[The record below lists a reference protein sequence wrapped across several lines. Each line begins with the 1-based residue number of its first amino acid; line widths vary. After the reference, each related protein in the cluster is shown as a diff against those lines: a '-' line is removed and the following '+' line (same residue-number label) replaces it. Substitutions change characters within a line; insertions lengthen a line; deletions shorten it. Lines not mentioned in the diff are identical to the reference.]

1 MGESRERAGDLARVT
16 DARQRGKAGSGQVT
30 WHASQT
36 RASEGVNFLRAPL
49 KTTFFDAVFCTN
61 IINGFLKPNF
71 TLLYFLYD

>member
-1 MGESRERAGDLARVT
+1 MKGIWEEAGSELEVRWE
-16 DARQRGKAGSGQVT
+16 KAGSEQVT

-61 IINGFLKPNF
+61 IINDFLKPNF